1 MNETLELIQSLS
13 DERYTLYRQAGKGG
27 LRPDQEQRLNEIN
40 GRLPVLWDEY
50 RRDLAATHRPVK
62 PAATPPLPAEDSDA
76 A

>member
-13 DERYTLYRQAGKGG
+13 DERYILYRQAGRGG
-27 LRPDQEQRLNEIN
+27 LLPNQEQRLNEIN

-50 RRDLAATHRPVK
+50 RRELAATHRPPK
-62 PAATPPLPAEDSDA
+62 PAPTPLPPEDIDA